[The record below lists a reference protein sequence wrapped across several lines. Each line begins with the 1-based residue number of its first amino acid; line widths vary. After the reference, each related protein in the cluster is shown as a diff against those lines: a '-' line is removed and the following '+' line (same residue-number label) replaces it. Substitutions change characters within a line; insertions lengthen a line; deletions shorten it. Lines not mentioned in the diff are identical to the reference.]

1 MFKHYLLVALCYGLL
16 STSVQAQNYV
26 VNIHGMVCELCSFG
40 VAKNIRK
47 LAFINAAEYDDGV
60 KVDINNQL
68 VYLAVRDDANF
79 DEDAL
84 FKAIEDGGYKPV
96 KVWALSDTGERTEV
110 AP

>member
-1 MFKHYLLVALCYGLL
+1 MFKHFLFATLCYGLL
-16 STSVQAQNYV
+16 STPALAQNYV

-47 LAFINAAEYDDGV
+47 LSFINSAEYDDGV

-68 VYLAVRDDANF
+68 VYLAVRGDASL
-79 DEDAL
+79 DREAL

-96 KVWALSDTGERTEV
+96 KVWALSENGQRTEV
-110 AP
+110 GP